1 VAAVLADPRLR
12 KDVHSYLAEEVCR
25 REDAATCRFLRRTC
39 CLEHSTAELADH
51 TVGSDDAHR
60 LAGLKR

>member
-1 VAAVLADPRLR
+1 MAAVLADPRLR

-39 CLEHSTAELADH
+39 CLEHSTAELRAP
-51 TVGSDDAHR
+51 TTPSAATTPIAWR
-60 LAGLKR
+60 T